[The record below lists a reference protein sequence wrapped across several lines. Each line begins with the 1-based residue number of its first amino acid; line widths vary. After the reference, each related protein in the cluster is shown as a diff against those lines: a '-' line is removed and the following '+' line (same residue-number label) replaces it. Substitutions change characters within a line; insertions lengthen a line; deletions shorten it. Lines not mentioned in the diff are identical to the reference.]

1 MPEPPISS
9 GSEERELLN
18 DRQAFANRL
27 AQTFEPRQVIALLLT
42 TGLRYSDL
50 ALALKVHP
58 RTVRAWIEDEQR
70 DPARQRDGILL
81 LKALMLFLL
90 RRGILTPRQLALWLV
105 EPNNQLGFRR
115 PLAVFAER
123 GVDDVI
129 NASGEFTR
137 PEPSLADDVPE
148 RGVAA
153 GAAGRGTGDAQHGD
167 EREDADGHA

>member
-58 RTVRAWIEDEQR
+58 RE
-70 DPARQRDGILL
+70 PAGIDIFANARTQPPLHARPTL
-81 LKALMLFLL
+81 LFLF
-90 RRGILTPRQLALWLV
+90 GICHCLKTFL
-105 EPNNQLGFRR
+105 
-115 PLAVFAER
+115 
-123 GVDDVI
+123 
-129 NASGEFTR
+129 
-137 PEPSLADDVPE
+137 
-148 RGVAA
+148 
-153 GAAGRGTGDAQHGD
+153 
-167 EREDADGHA
+167 